1 MNVEDSTTSLED
13 ALNFLLLRWTT
24 PSPGDWSGQPD
35 PDLDPRRAGL
45 PLGDC
50 EQAGCPSERYED
62 ERIQLHEI

>member
-35 PDLDPRRAGL
+35 PDLDLRRAGL
-45 PLGDC
+45 PLGGDC
-50 EQAGCPSERYED
+50 EEAEWSQD
-62 ERIQLHEI
+62 EHIQLHEI